1 MSEPDRG
8 TFFTAHRISDVE
20 NLAVPM
26 RNGLCSQ
33 KYKPVD
39 YKHLYEL
46 AAVEKMASAKIQ
58 LKIEKTEQVSKIN
71 KEQMLLKQH
80 RQVWW
85 QEHKRLNENRQKAE
99 AEIKTFLDEE
109 SQKHNFFLDMRD
121 LEHKLSK
128 ERDTHQTN
136 TVVPIWQLKE
146 NLKFRLTEMQCYISE
161 ESCLK
166 SKFNPVEMLQQI
178 KFLKKQQKAILEFL
192 ILESLALERELED
205 YKTKALAHSFEE
217 KNGLF
222 LEVPSALLSLECPY
236 PDLKTLII
244 NEYQK
249 LASGYWSKLQEID
262 QQLKVLHRNIEW
274 KEEDQWV
281 FQTVINQY
289 PSDLQRRRTLYLDV
303 LQRYLPHKSRHDLV
317 VHEKAWDHYHFIR
330 NQRRVLIL
338 NWAQARKAF
347 LLKAVMT
354 VAEASAAYET
364 EVVFANTRQKQ
375 QEICADLKAK
385 VGSRRTIKMKG
396 LEYLSYEQRW
406 RELGLF
412 SLEKGRLRGISS
424 ICVLQWKAQ
433 QEEAAKL
440 EAAVAARRKE
450 KEDEK
455 DRVRKEQEMIRRAQ
469 EKEKVKKYWAEKQLK
484 WQEQEEKDLQHLEEL
499 RKLMAEQAVKDR
511 ERVKFRQALLEKR
524 LLEKKELARQEA
536 REEEEKEKFL
546 EALRQQVAVVAK
558 LDPARVVA
566 DTVASKA
573 RMGIGTKEEFDL
585 QKPLFKLH
593 TYSEQQIISDPR
605 LRVELALRE
614 AGLHKT
620 PYAKEILPKIPAL
633 KLPRRDMESTAF
645 KM

>member
-1 MSEPDRG
+1 L
-8 TFFTAHRISDVE
+8 E
-20 NLAVPM
+20 NLVIPM

-33 KYKPVD
+33 KYKPID
-39 YKHLYEL
+39 YKHLFEL

-58 LKIEKTEQVSKIN
+58 LKIKKTEQISKIN
-71 KEQMLLKQH
+71 KEQTLLKQH
-80 RQVWW
+80 QRVWW
-85 QEHKRLNENRQKAE
+85 QEHKRLSENRQKAE
-99 AEIKTFLDEE
+99 ADIKTFLDEE
-109 SQKHNFFLDMRD
+109 SHKHNFFLDMRD

-128 ERDTHQTN
+128 ERDTYQKN

-146 NLKFRLTEMQCYISE
+146 NLKSRLSEMQCYLSE

-178 KFLKKQQKAILEFL
+178 ELVKKQQKAILEFL

-205 YKTKALAHSFEE
+205 YNTKAVAHSFEE

-236 PDLKTLII
+236 PELKTLLI

-249 LASGYWSKLQEID
+249 LASGYQSKLQEID
-262 QQLKVLHRNIEW
+262 HQLKVLYRNIDW
-274 KEEDQWV
+274 NEEDQWV
-281 FQTVINQY
+281 FQTVLNQY
-289 PSDLQRRRTLYLDV
+289 PSNLGRRRTLYLDV
-303 LQRYLPHKSRHDLV
+303 LQRYLPHKSRRDLV
-317 VHEKAWDHYHFIR
+317 VHEKAWDRYHFIR

-338 NWAQARKAF
+338 NWVQARKAF
-347 LLKAVMT
+347 LLKAATT
-354 VAEASAAYET
+354 VAEASAAHEA
-364 EVVFANTRQKQ
+364 EVVLANTRQKQ

-385 VGSRRTIKMKG
+385 V
-396 LEYLSYEQRW
+396 
-406 RELGLF
+406 
-412 SLEKGRLRGISS
+412 
-424 ICVLQWKAQ
+424 LQWKAQ
-433 QEEAAKL
+433 QEEAAQL
-440 EAAVAARRKE
+440 QAAVAARRKE
-450 KEDEK
+450 KKDEEE
-455 DRVRKEQEMIRRAQ
+455 RLQKEREMIRRAQ
-469 EKEKVKKYWAEKQLK
+469 DKEKLKKYWAEKQLK
-484 WQEQEEKDLQHLEEL
+484 WQEQEEKDLQRLEEL

-524 LLEKKELARQEA
+524 LLEKKELALQEA
-536 REEEEKEKFL
+536 REEEEKEKCL

-566 DTVASKA
+566 DTAASRA
-573 RMGIGTKEEFDL
+573 RVGIGTNEELDL

-620 PYAKEILPKIPAL
+620 LYAKEILPKIPPL
-633 KLPRRDMESTAF
+633 KVPRRDMESTAF

>member
-1 MSEPDRG
+1 MSERDHG
-8 TFFTAHRISDVE
+8 TFFTTHRINDVE
-20 NLAVPM
+20 NLVIPM
-26 RNGLCSQ
+26 RSGLCRQ

-39 YKHLYEL
+39 YKHLYKL

-58 LKIEKTEQVSKIN
+58 LKIKKTEQASKFN

-80 RQVWW
+80 QQVWW
-85 QEHKRLNENRQKAE
+85 QEHKRLSENRQKAE

-109 SQKHNFFLDMRD
+109 SHKHNFFLDMRD
-121 LEHKLSK
+121 FDHKLSK
-128 ERDTHQTN
+128 ERDTYQTN
-136 TVVPIWQLKE
+136 TVVPIWQLKQ
-146 NLKFRLTEMQCYISE
+146 NLKFRLSEMQHYLSE

-166 SKFNPVEMLQQI
+166 SWINPVEMLQQI
-178 KFLKKQQKAILEFL
+178 KFVKKQQKAILEFL

-205 YKTKALAHSFEE
+205 YKKKALAHSFEE

-236 PDLKTLII
+236 PDLKTLVI

-249 LASGYWSKLQEID
+249 LASGYWSKLQEIE
-262 QQLKVLHRNIEW
+262 QQLKVLYRNIEW

-281 FQTVINQY
+281 FQIVINQY

-303 LQRYLPHKSRHDLV
+303 LQRYLPHKSRRDLV
-317 VHEKAWDHYHFIR
+317 VHEKAWDHYRFIR

-347 LLKAVMT
+347 LLKAVAT
-354 VAEASAAYET
+354 VAEASAAHET
-364 EVVFANTRQKQ
+364 EVVLANTRQKQ

-385 VGSRRTIKMKG
+385 
-396 LEYLSYEQRW
+396 
-406 RELGLF
+406 
-412 SLEKGRLRGISS
+412 
-424 ICVLQWKAQ
+424 VLQWKAQ

-455 DRVRKEQEMIRRAQ
+455 ERLQKEQEMIRRAQ

-484 WQEQEEKDLQHLEEL
+484 WQEQEEKDLQRLEEL
-499 RKLMAEQAVKDR
+499 RKLMAEQAVKDK

-524 LLEKKELARQEA
+524 LLEKKHLALKEA
-536 REEEEKEKFL
+536 HEEKEKEKCL
-546 EALRQQVAVVAK
+546 EALRQQVAVVAT

-620 PYAKEILPKIPAL
+620 LYAKEILPKIPPL

>member
-1 MSEPDRG
+1 L
-8 TFFTAHRISDVE
+8 E
-20 NLAVPM
+20 NLVVPM
-26 RNGLCSQ
+26 RNGLCNQ

-39 YKHLYEL
+39 YKYLHEL
-46 AAVEKMASAKIQ
+46 AAAEKTASAKIQ
-58 LKIEKTEQVSKIN
+58 LKIKKTEHISKIN

-85 QEHKRLNENRQKAE
+85 QEHKRLSVNRQKTE
-99 AEIKTFLDEE
+99 AELKTFLDEE
-109 SQKHNFFLDMRD
+109 SQKDNFFMDMRD

-128 ERDTHQTN
+128 EQDIYQRN
-136 TVVPIWQLKE
+136 TVAAVWQLKE
-146 NLKFRLTEMQCYISE
+146 NLKFRLSEMQCYLSE

-166 SKFNPVEMLQQI
+166 SKLNPVEMLQQI
-178 KFLKKQQKAILEFL
+178 KFVKKQQKAILEFL

-205 YKTKALAHSFEE
+205 YKTKALAHSFDEI
-217 KNGLF
+217 NGLF

-236 PDLKTLII
+236 PDLKTLVID
-244 NEYQK
+244 EYRK
-249 LASGYWSKLQEID
+249 LASGYWSKLQEIN
-262 QQLKVLHRNIEW
+262 QQLEAVYRNIDW

-289 PSDLQRRRTLYLDV
+289 PRDLHRRRALYLDV

-317 VHEKAWDHYHFIR
+317 VHEKAWDRYHFMR
-330 NQRRVLIL
+330 NQRRALML
-338 NWAQARKAF
+338 SWAQARKAF
-347 LLKAVMT
+347 LLKAAT
-354 VAEASAAYET
+354 TAAEASAAQEAGA
-364 EVVFANTRQKQ
+364 VLAHTRQKQ
-375 QEICADLKAK
+375 QEICAELKAK
-385 VGSRRTIKMKG
+385 
-396 LEYLSYEQRW
+396 
-406 RELGLF
+406 
-412 SLEKGRLRGISS
+412 
-424 ICVLQWKAQ
+424 VLQWKAQ
-433 QEEAAKL
+433 QEEAAQL

-450 KEDEK
+450 KKDEAE
-455 DRVRKEQEMIRRAQ
+455 RLRKEQEMIRRVQ

-524 LLEKKELARQEA
+524 VLQKKELALREA
-536 REEEEKEKFL
+536 HEEEEKEKCL
-546 EALRQQVAVVAK
+546 EKLRQQVAVVAQ

-593 TYSEQQIISDPR
+593 TYSEEQIMSDPR

-620 PYAKEILPKIPAL
+620 LYAKEILPKIPPL

-645 KM
+645 KR

>member
-1 MSEPDRG
+1 MSERDHG
-8 TFFTAHRISDVE
+8 TFFTTHRINDVE
-20 NLAVPM
+20 NRVIPM

-39 YKHLYEL
+39 YKHLYKL

-58 LKIEKTEQVSKIN
+58 LKIKKTEQASKFN

-85 QEHKRLNENRQKAE
+85 QEHKRLSENRQKAE

-109 SQKHNFFLDMRD
+109 SHKHNFFLDMRD
-121 LEHKLSK
+121 FDHKLSK
-128 ERDTHQTN
+128 ERDTYQTN

-146 NLKFRLTEMQCYISE
+146 NLKFRLSEMQHYLSE

-166 SKFNPVEMLQQI
+166 SWISPVEMLQQI
-178 KFLKKQQKAILEFL
+178 KFVKKQQKAILEFL

-205 YKTKALAHSFEE
+205 YKKKALAYSFEE

-222 LEVPSALLSLECPY
+222 LEVPSALLSLECPC
-236 PDLKTLII
+236 PDLKTLVI

-249 LASGYWSKLQEID
+249 LASGYWSKLQEIE
-262 QQLKVLHRNIEW
+262 QQLKVLYRNIEW

-317 VHEKAWDHYHFIR
+317 VHEKAWDRYHFIR

-347 LLKAVMT
+347 LLKAVAT
-354 VAEASAAYET
+354 VAEASAAHET
-364 EVVFANTRQKQ
+364 EVVLANTRQKQ
-375 QEICADLKAK
+375 QEVCADLKA
-385 VGSRRTIKMKG
+385 
-396 LEYLSYEQRW
+396 
-406 RELGLF
+406 
-412 SLEKGRLRGISS
+412 
-424 ICVLQWKAQ
+424 
-433 QEEAAKL
+433 
-440 EAAVAARRKE
+440 
-450 KEDEK
+450 
-455 DRVRKEQEMIRRAQ
+455 
-469 EKEKVKKYWAEKQLK
+469 KVKKYWAEKQLK
-484 WQEQEEKDLQHLEEL
+484 WQEQEEKDLQRLEEL
-499 RKLMAEQAVKDR
+499 RKLMAEQAVKDK

-524 LLEKKELARQEA
+524 LLEKKHLALKEA
-536 REEEEKEKFL
+536 HEEKEKEKCL

-573 RMGIGTKEEFDL
+573 RMGIGTNEEFDL
-585 QKPLFKLH
+585 QKPLFQLH

-620 PYAKEILPKIPAL
+620 LYAKEILPKIPPL

>member
-1 MSEPDRG
+1 L
-8 TFFTAHRISDVE
+8 E
-20 NLAVPM
+20 NLVIPM

-33 KYKPVD
+33 KYKPID

-58 LKIEKTEQVSKIN
+58 LKIKKTEQISKIN
-71 KEQMLLKQH
+71 KEQTLLKQH
-80 RQVWW
+80 QQVWW
-85 QEHKRLNENRQKAE
+85 QEHKRLSENRQKAE
-99 AEIKTFLDEE
+99 ADIKTFLDEE
-109 SQKHNFFLDMRD
+109 SHKHNFFLDMRD

-128 ERDTHQTN
+128 ERDTYQKN

-146 NLKFRLTEMQCYISE
+146 NLKSRLSEMQCYLSE

-178 KFLKKQQKAILEFL
+178 ELVKKQQKAILEFL

-205 YKTKALAHSFEE
+205 YNTKTVVHSFEE

-236 PDLKTLII
+236 PELKTLLI

-249 LASGYWSKLQEID
+249 LASGYQSKLQEID
-262 QQLKVLHRNIEW
+262 HQLKVLYRNIDW
-274 KEEDQWV
+274 NEEDQWV
-281 FQTVINQY
+281 FQTVLNQY
-289 PSDLQRRRTLYLDV
+289 PSNLGRRRTLYLDV

-317 VHEKAWDHYHFIR
+317 VHEKAWDRYHFIR

-338 NWAQARKAF
+338 NWVQARKAF
-347 LLKAVMT
+347 LLQAATT
-354 VAEASAAYET
+354 VAEASAAHEA
-364 EVVFANTRQKQ
+364 EVVLANTRQKQ

-385 VGSRRTIKMKG
+385 V
-396 LEYLSYEQRW
+396 
-406 RELGLF
+406 
-412 SLEKGRLRGISS
+412 
-424 ICVLQWKAQ
+424 LQWKAQ
-433 QEEAAKL
+433 QEEAAQL
-440 EAAVAARRKE
+440 QAAVAARRKE
-450 KEDEK
+450 KKDEEE
-455 DRVRKEQEMIRRAQ
+455 RLQKEREMIRRAQ
-469 EKEKVKKYWAEKQLK
+469 DKEKLKKYWAEKQLK
-484 WQEQEEKDLQHLEEL
+484 WQEQEEKDLQRLEEL

-524 LLEKKELARQEA
+524 LLEKKELALQEA
-536 REEEEKEKFL
+536 REEEEKEKCL

-566 DTVASKA
+566 DTAASRA
-573 RMGIGTKEEFDL
+573 RVGIGTNEELDL

-620 PYAKEILPKIPAL
+620 LYAKEILPKIPPL
-633 KLPRRDMESTAF
+633 KVPRRDMESTAF

>member
-1 MSEPDRG
+1 
-8 TFFTAHRISDVE
+8 E
-20 NLAVPM
+20 NLVIPT

-46 AAVEKMASAKIQ
+46 AAVEKIAAAKIQ
-58 LKIEKTEQVSKIN
+58 LKIKKTEQVSKIS

-80 RQVWW
+80 QQVWW
-85 QEHKRLNENRQKAE
+85 QEHKRLSENRQKAE

-109 SQKHNFFLDMRD
+109 SHKHNFFLDMRD

-128 ERDTHQTN
+128 ERDTYQKN

-146 NLKFRLTEMQCYISE
+146 NLKFRLSEMQCCLSE

-178 KFLKKQQKAILEFL
+178 KLVKKQQKAILEFL

-236 PDLKTLII
+236 PDLKTLVI

-262 QQLKVLHRNIEW
+262 QQLKILYRNTEW

-303 LQRYLPHKSRHDLV
+303 LQRYLPHKSRRDLV
-317 VHEKAWDHYHFIR
+317 VHEKAWHRYHFIR
-330 NQRRVLIL
+330 NQRRVLML

-347 LLKAVMT
+347 VLKAVMT
-354 VAEASAAYET
+354 AAEASAAHET
-364 EVVFANTRQKQ
+364 EVVLANTRKKQ

-385 VGSRRTIKMKG
+385 V
-396 LEYLSYEQRW
+396 
-406 RELGLF
+406 
-412 SLEKGRLRGISS
+412 LR
-424 ICVLQWKAQ
+424 WKAQ
-433 QEEAAKL
+433 QEEAANL
-440 EAAVAARRKE
+440 QAAVAARREEKKEE
-450 KEDEK
+450 KE
-455 DRVRKEQEMIRRAQ
+455 RLRKEREMIRRAR

-484 WQEQEEKDLQHLEEL
+484 WQEQEEKDLQRLEEL

-524 LLEKKELARQEA
+524 LLERKELVLQEA
-536 REEEEKEKFL
+536 REEEEKEKCL

-558 LDPARVVA
+558 LDPARVAA

-573 RMGIGTKEEFDL
+573 RMGIGTNEEFDL

-620 PYAKEILPKIPAL
+620 LYAKEILPKIPPL

-645 KM
+645 K

>member
-1 MSEPDRG
+1 MSERDHG
-8 TFFTAHRISDVE
+8 TFFTTHRINDVE
-20 NLAVPM
+20 NRVIPM

-39 YKHLYEL
+39 YKHLYKL

-58 LKIEKTEQVSKIN
+58 LKIKKTEQASKFN

-85 QEHKRLNENRQKAE
+85 QEHKRLSENRQKAE

-109 SQKHNFFLDMRD
+109 SHKHNFFLDMRD
-121 LEHKLSK
+121 FDHKLSK
-128 ERDTHQTN
+128 ERDTYQTN

-146 NLKFRLTEMQCYISE
+146 NLKFRLSEMQHYLSE

-166 SKFNPVEMLQQI
+166 SWISPVEMLQQI
-178 KFLKKQQKAILEFL
+178 KFVKKQQKAILEFL

-205 YKTKALAHSFEE
+205 YKK
-217 KNGLF
+217 K
-222 LEVPSALLSLECPY
+222 
-236 PDLKTLII
+236 
-244 NEYQK
+244 
-249 LASGYWSKLQEID
+249 
-262 QQLKVLHRNIEW
+262 
-274 KEEDQWV
+274 
-281 FQTVINQY
+281 
-289 PSDLQRRRTLYLDV
+289 
-303 LQRYLPHKSRHDLV
+303 V
-317 VHEKAWDHYHFIR
+317 VHEKAWDRYHFIR

-347 LLKAVMT
+347 LLKAVAT
-354 VAEASAAYET
+354 VAEASAAHET
-364 EVVFANTRQKQ
+364 EVVLANTRQKQ
-375 QEICADLKAK
+375 QEVCADLKAK
-385 VGSRRTIKMKG
+385 
-396 LEYLSYEQRW
+396 
-406 RELGLF
+406 
-412 SLEKGRLRGISS
+412 
-424 ICVLQWKAQ
+424 VLQWKAQ

-455 DRVRKEQEMIRRAQ
+455 ERLQKEQEMIRRAQ

-484 WQEQEEKDLQHLEEL
+484 WQEQEEKDLQRLEEL
-499 RKLMAEQAVKDR
+499 RKLMAEQAVKDK

-524 LLEKKELARQEA
+524 LLEKKHLALKEA
-536 REEEEKEKFL
+536 HEEKEKEKCL

-573 RMGIGTKEEFDL
+573 RMGIGTNEEFDL
-585 QKPLFKLH
+585 QKPLFQLH

-620 PYAKEILPKIPAL
+620 LYAKEILPKIPPL

>member
-1 MSEPDRG
+1 MSERDQG
-8 TFFTAHRISDVE
+8 TFFTTHRINDVE
-20 NLAVPM
+20 NLVVPM

-39 YKHLYEL
+39 YKHLYKL

-58 LKIEKTEQVSKIN
+58 LKIKKTEQASKFN

-85 QEHKRLNENRQKAE
+85 QEHKRLSENRQKAE

-109 SQKHNFFLDMRD
+109 SHKHNFFFDMRD
-121 LEHKLSK
+121 FDHKLSK
-128 ERDTHQTN
+128 ERDTYQTN

-146 NLKFRLTEMQCYISE
+146 NLKFRLSEMQHYLSE

-166 SKFNPVEMLQQI
+166 SWINPVEMLQQI
-178 KFLKKQQKAILEFL
+178 KFVKKQQKAILEFL

-205 YKTKALAHSFEE
+205 YKKKALAHSFEE

-236 PDLKTLII
+236 PDLKTLVI

-249 LASGYWSKLQEID
+249 LASGYWSKLQEIE
-262 QQLKVLHRNIEW
+262 QQLKVLYRNIEW

-281 FQTVINQY
+281 FQTVISQY

-317 VHEKAWDHYHFIR
+317 VHEKAWDRYHFIR
-330 NQRRVLIL
+330 SQRRVLIL

-347 LLKAVMT
+347 LLKAVAT
-354 VAEASAAYET
+354 VAEASAAHET
-364 EVVFANTRQKQ
+364 EVVLANTRQKQ
-375 QEICADLKAK
+375 QEICADLKA
-385 VGSRRTIKMKG
+385 
-396 LEYLSYEQRW
+396 
-406 RELGLF
+406 
-412 SLEKGRLRGISS
+412 
-424 ICVLQWKAQ
+424 
-433 QEEAAKL
+433 
-440 EAAVAARRKE
+440 
-450 KEDEK
+450 
-455 DRVRKEQEMIRRAQ
+455 
-469 EKEKVKKYWAEKQLK
+469 KVKKYWAEKQLK
-484 WQEQEEKDLQHLEEL
+484 WQEQEEKDLQRLEEL
-499 RKLMAEQAVKDR
+499 RKLMAEQAVKDK

-524 LLEKKELARQEA
+524 LLEKKHLALKEA
-536 REEEEKEKFL
+536 HEEKEKEKCL

-620 PYAKEILPKIPAL
+620 LYAKEILPKIPPL